1 MKRSALSALSALVIV
16 VAAASVAAL
25 GCPSAKSPEGGAGG
39 ASSASASAPSSS
51 SAASAESADVMQV
64 GVLGPLS
71 PSASAPA
78 SASASASASAVAA
91 APALVSPAIGTAAPD
106 FTLKDLDGKAI
117 HLADYK
123 GKIVVLEWFNPN
135 CPFIKIAHQQR
146 DFSKLAA
153 KYAAKGVVFLAINSG
168 APGKQGNALEEN
180 KTGKKT
186 FSIAYPILR
195 DESGEVGKKYGASN
209 TPHLF
214 VIAKDGTLA
223 YTGGLD
229 DTRGGE
235 VDKGDKIVP
244 WLANALDAVL
254 AGKKADPAQT
264 KPWGCHVKYA
274 D

>member
-1 MKRSALSALSALVIV
+1 MKPYAKLLPFLLL
-16 VAAASVAAL
+16 AAAAV
-25 GCPSAKSPEGGAGG
+25 GCPSAKSPEGSGSGANGATS
-39 ASSASASAPSSS
+39 ASSVSTPASS
-51 SAASAESADVMQV
+51 SAASVDGDAMVPLA
-64 GVLGPLS
+64 VLGPAS
-71 PSASAPA
+71 PSSAA
-78 SASASASASAVAA
+78 SASASASTSAVAA

-123 GKIVVLEWFNPN
+123 GKIVVLEWFNPS
-135 CPFIKIAHQQR
+135 CPFIKIAHEKR

-153 KYAAKGVVFLAINSG
+153 KYAAKGIVFLAINSG

-180 KTGKKT
+180 KAAKKA

-235 VDKGDKIVP
+235 IDKGDKVVP

>member
-1 MKRSALSALSALVIV
+1 MKPYAKLLPFLL
-16 VAAASVAAL
+16 VAAAAV
-25 GCPSAKSPEGGAGG
+25 GCPSAKSPEGSGANG
-39 ASSASASAPSSS
+39 ASSATSASAPASS
-51 SAASAESADVMQV
+51 SAASADGDMMVPVA
-64 GVLGPLS
+64 VLGPLS

-78 SASASASASAVAA
+78 SASSSVAA
-91 APALVSPAIGTAAPD
+91 APALVSPAIGTPAPD

-123 GKIVVLEWFNPN
+123 GKIVVLEWFNPS
-135 CPFIKIAHQQR
+135 CPFIKIAHEQR
-146 DFSKLAA
+146 ELARLAA

-168 APGKQGNALEEN
+168 AKGKQGNALEEN
-180 KTGKKT
+180 KTAKKT
-186 FSIAYPILR
+186 FAITYPILR
-195 DESGEVGKKYGASN
+195 DESGEVGKKYGTSN

-223 YTGGLD
+223 YTNGLD
-229 DTRGGE
+229 DTRDGE
-235 VDKGDKIVP
+235 VDKGDKLVP

-274 D
+274 E